1 MFSIEKDA
9 SKISL
14 VYLAAHLI
22 EGGFKFID
30 TQFYSDHLKQFGTK
44 KSLGMITKNFFYKAK
59 QIKNCFQKIYQKTYL
74 ITLAELFFFQKYWIF

>member
-22 EGGFKFID
+22 EGGFEFID
-30 TQFYSDHLKQFGTK
+30 TQFYSEHLKQFGTK
-44 KSLGMITKNFFYKAK
+44 K
-59 QIKNCFQKIYQKTYL
+59 
-74 ITLAELFFFQKYWIF
+74 